1 MPLAIA
7 GAIAKHK
14 NSSRLLPT
22 RARRSAAPAQ
32 HGLATLP
39 AMIATLALSLALAD
53 PRSYDG
59 PRDVA
64 FVALA
69 PDATPSVE
77 PPPPRPTVTP
87 AVAAPPPRRA
97 HDFGRV
103 RARWALDASITL
115 GAGIPY
121 LVLDR
126 WVTPQLPQAPL
137 PSDPPDLGR
146 VDRIASGRFSPPAAT
161 ASDVLVALALAS
173 APLVSLVDGHWA
185 AQASASSRR
194 RAFAKTW
201 GTAVLVEAEAIAIT
215 ALVTSALK
223 HAVDRP
229 RPYTTLTEADV
240 APNERDD
247 LEEDLRSPGRAL
259 SFPSGHSSL
268 AFAAVTSL
276 ATTLTLDAPKT
287 RRAKIV
293 VGLAWSLGLFTAGTI
308 AVLRVVAGKHYPSDI
323 VAGSAIG
330 AAIGVATPLLH
341 VKWRERRWRTTI
353 SRSP

>member
-1 MPLAIA
+1 
-7 GAIAKHK
+7 
-14 NSSRLLPT
+14 
-22 RARRSAAPAQ
+22 
-32 HGLATLP
+32 
-39 AMIATLALSLALAD
+39 MIATLTLALALTD

-59 PRDVA
+59 PREVA
-64 FVALA
+64 SLA
-69 PDATPSVE
+69 PE
-77 PPPPRPTVTP
+77 PLPTIERSPPRPTVAA
-87 AVAAPPPRRA
+87 AVPRPTTPRRE

-103 RARWALDASITL
+103 RARWALDATLTL

-121 LVLDR
+121 LVLDL
-126 WVTPQLPQAPL
+126 WVSPQLPQTPL
-137 PSDPPDLGR
+137 PTEPPDLGR
-146 VDRIASGRFSPPAAT
+146 VDRIASGRYSPPAAT

-185 AQASASSRR
+185 ARASTSSRR

-215 ALVTSALK
+215 GLVTSALK
-223 HAVDRP
+223 HAIDRP

-240 APNERDD
+240 AANERDD

-276 ATTLTLDAPKT
+276 ATTLTLDAPPT
-287 RRAKIV
+287 RRGKITIA
-293 VGLAWSLGLFTAGTI
+293 LAWSLGLLTAGTT

-330 AAIGVATPLLH
+330 AAVGVATPLLH
-341 VKWRERRWRTTI
+341 VRWRERRR
-353 SRSP
+353 R